1 MLPRAYDDSFVDDRK
16 AAGAAADEEEVEEGS
31 WMMQAEGMVQ
41 WEAGVWRMTQAVVG
55 RGHSVAVWRH
65 RLTTQILP

>member
-31 WMMQAEGMVQ
+31 
-41 WEAGVWRMTQAVVG
+41 
-55 RGHSVAVWRH
+55 
-65 RLTTQILP
+65 